1 MNHTQIKEL
10 YDAQAEHILYALANP
25 ENYPQQDFELLNVVY
40 PEWYLSYIDDTR
52 GEDMFGGR
60 RAVTRYCEEAYQD
73 FIEGRRSI
81 GAWILARTIYAVNE
95 WEATRSDKQEESFD
109 FAFEVAQ

>member
-25 ENYPQQDFELLNVVY
+25 DNYPHQDFELLNVVY
-40 PEWYLSYIDDTR
+40 PEWYLIYIDDTR

-73 FIEGRRSI
+73 FIEGRRTI
-81 GAWILARTIYAVNE
+81 GAWILARTIYAFNE
-95 WEATRSDKQEESFD
+95 WQATKNDSREESFD